1 MVCAMMEP
9 LDNRQNNVP
18 KAEQSC
24 LLSSNNGVSDCSALG
39 VSEQGPPIEIL
50 LDQLAEILVEAYF
63 YEIRNT
69 K

>member
-1 MVCAMMEP
+1 MMQP
-9 LDNRQNNVP
+9 LHNRPNNVP

-24 LLSSNNGVSDCSALG
+24 LLCSNNGVSDCSALG
-39 VSEQGPPIEIL
+39 FTDREPPIEVL

-63 YEIRNT
+63 YEKRNDR

>member
-1 MVCAMMEP
+1 MES
-9 LDNRQNNVP
+9 LDNRQPNVP

-39 VSEQGPPIEIL
+39 FEYQEPPIEVL

-63 YEIRNT
+63 YEKRNT
-69 K
+69 N